1 MAAAPPRD
9 RVPNP
14 LFNRFA
20 VIPAIDLKGGKVVR
34 LLRGEMSRAT
44 VYDDDP
50 AATARRFERE
60 GAELI
65 HIVDLDGAVAGAPQN
80 LEAIRAIRDAV
91 ACRLDVSGGL
101 RSLDSIR
108 AAIAAGADFVSLGSA
123 AFLEPQVMV
132 ESCAEFPSR
141 IFGSIDARNG
151 YFAIRGWVETS
162 QLTVDEALSRFREA
176 GAAAI
181 VLTDIARDGTEA
193 GANATMFSRLAEK
206 AGIPLIASGGVAT
219 LDDIRTLAR
228 NFDAG
233 VAGVISGRALYEG
246 RFSLAEAIAAA
257 RE

>member
-1 MAAAPPRD
+1 LHD
-9 RVPNP
+9 RVTNP
-14 LFNRFA
+14 LFSRFI

-65 HIVDLDGAVAGAPQN
+65 HIVDLDGAIAGGPQN
-80 LEAIRAIRDAV
+80 LEAIRAIRDTV
-91 ACRLDVSGGL
+91 GCRLDISGGL

-108 AAIAAGADFVSLGSA
+108 ARLAAGADFISLGSV

-132 ESCAEFPSR
+132 EACAEFPGR
-141 IFGSIDARNG
+141 IFGSIDARDG
-151 YFAIRGWVETS
+151 YLAIRGWVETS
-162 QLTVDEALSRFREA
+162 QLTVDEALSRFRAA

-193 GANATMFSRLAEK
+193 GVNATMFSRLAEK
-206 AGIPLIASGGVAT
+206 AGVPLIASGGVAT

-228 NFDAG
+228 HFDGG
-233 VAGVISGRALYEG
+233 VTGVISGRALYEE